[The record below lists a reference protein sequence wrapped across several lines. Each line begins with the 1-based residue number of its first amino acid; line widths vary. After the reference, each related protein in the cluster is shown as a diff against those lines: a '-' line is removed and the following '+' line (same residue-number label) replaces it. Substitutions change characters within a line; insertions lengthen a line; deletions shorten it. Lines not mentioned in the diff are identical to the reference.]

1 MPYRHIITNCFADT
15 IGGHGVTAES
25 YERAAA
31 DGAAALIEISG
42 TPQPEYQVILKMPDR
57 QDDIAKVVA
66 IASRLRESCDTL
78 LVVGTGGSS
87 LGARTLCALCLLYTS
102 DAADE

>member
-42 TPQPEYQVILKMPDR
+42 TPQPEYQVILKMPGR

-66 IASRLRESCDTL
+66 IASRHES
-78 LVVGTGGSS
+78 S
-87 LGARTLCALCLLYTS
+87 
-102 DAADE
+102 EQQ